1 LRVEEYLMPSADK
14 RQLAAKRILPAKTT
28 WQFILKRAD
37 NGCEWRED
45 GQNCLLQENSIDP
58 VGGGRV
64 KLTPDHKQPHS
75 IDPNA
80 DLRDPEQWQA
90 LCGRHQI
97 IKKNYWNTMT
107 GKLNVYAIIQSS
119 TREEKLIAF
128 KFLLDYFGYI
138 LQEDGQIERS
148 TN

>member
-1 LRVEEYLMPSADK
+1 
-14 RQLAAKRILPAKTT
+14 
-28 WQFILKRAD
+28 
-37 NGCEWRED
+37 
-45 GQNCLLQENSIDP
+45 
-58 VGGGRV
+58 
-64 KLTPDHKQPHS
+64 
-75 IDPNA
+75 
-80 DLRDPEQWQA
+80 
-90 LCGRHQI
+90 
-97 IKKNYWNTMT
+97 MT